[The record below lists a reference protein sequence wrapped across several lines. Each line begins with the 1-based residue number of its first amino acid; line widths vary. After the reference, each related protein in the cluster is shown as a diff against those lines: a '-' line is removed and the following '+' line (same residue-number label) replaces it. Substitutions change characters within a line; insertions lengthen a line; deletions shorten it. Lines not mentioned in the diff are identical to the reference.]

1 MGFCDGVKGCVG
13 HLRQK
18 SQHMAVDLSVKQSW
32 SSPITLV
39 QWKKKKKKVL
49 LFQPPQL
56 IARKQ
61 LCKMAPGD

>member
-39 QWKKKKKKVL
+39 QWNKKEEGVTFSATPAH
-49 LFQPPQL
+49 FQKT
-56 IARKQ
+56 I
-61 LCKMAPGD
+61 M